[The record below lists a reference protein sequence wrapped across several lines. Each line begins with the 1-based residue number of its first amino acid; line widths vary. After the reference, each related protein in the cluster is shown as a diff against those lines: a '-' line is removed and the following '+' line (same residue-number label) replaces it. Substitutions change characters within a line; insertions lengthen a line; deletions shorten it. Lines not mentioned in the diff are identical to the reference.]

1 MARSRSR
8 LTAEIDFD
16 RDGKQYGF
24 VRLPYS
30 VHRSAYGWIPI
41 PVACIKSGTG
51 PRVLLMAG
59 NHGDEYEGQ
68 VALGKLIRSLKAE
81 EVRGRIIILPSA
93 NFPAAMAGMRTSPL
107 DEGNLNRSFPGDPYG
122 GPTAQIADYIESVLL
137 PQCDFVFDFHSGGSS
152 LTYVP
157 SALMRRPQT
166 PETLAQGIE
175 MLRTFGAPVAYL
187 VDAALGDHTLTA
199 AAARAGVRHMSTEIA
214 GGGQVTPTALRIIE
228 SGIRRVLAK
237 VGALS
242 GESPPAAAETRIMQV
257 RGQDYYVYAS
267 DPGLFEP
274 LVELGEEVP
283 RAPRPR
289 SSIRTIRP
297 GANPPSPHSAAPALL
312 SASACPAASSAAIV
326 SFTLRTISCRE
337 SRHLPQKANATVHRG
352 PANSRNRRRTA
363 DSPEHDIRRLLSL
376 TGLAGANEQRRD
388 RER

>member
-16 RDGKQYGF
+16 RAGKQHGF
-24 VRLPYS
+24 IRLPHS

-41 PVACIKSGTG
+41 PVACIKNGDG

-81 EVRGRIIILPSA
+81 DVRGRIIILPSA

-107 DEGNLNRSFPGDPYG
+107 DDGNLNRSFPGDPYG
-122 GPTAQIADYIESVLL
+122 SPTAQIADYIESVLL

-152 LTYVP
+152 LVYVP

-175 MLRTFGAPVAYL
+175 MLRTFGAPVGYL

-214 GGGQVTPTALRIIE
+214 GGGQVTPVALRIMEI
-228 SGIRRVLAK
+228 GIRRVLAK

-242 GESPPAAAETRIMQV
+242 SEPPPAAAATRIMQV
-257 RGQDYYVYAS
+257 RGQDYYVYAP

-274 LVELGEEVP
+274 LVELGEEVT
-283 RAPRPR
+283 AG
-289 SSIRTIRP
+289 T
-297 GANPPSPHSAAPALL
+297 
-312 SASACPAASSAAIV
+312 PAAIIHPHDTPWREPPIAAFGRAGTVICKRV
-326 SFTLRTISCRE
+326 PGRVERGDCLF
-337 SRHLPQKANATVHRG
+337 HL
-352 PANSRNRRRTA
+352 A
-363 DSPEHDIRRLLSL
+363 DDFVP
-376 TGLAGANEQRRD
+376 
-388 RER
+388 